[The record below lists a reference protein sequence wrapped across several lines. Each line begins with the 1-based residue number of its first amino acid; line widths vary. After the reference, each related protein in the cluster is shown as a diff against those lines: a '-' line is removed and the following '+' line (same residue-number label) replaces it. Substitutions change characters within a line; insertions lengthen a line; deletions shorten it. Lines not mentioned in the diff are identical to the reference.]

1 MSDIFTKRFPVPPEA
16 IDAQRHVNNLAYLQ
30 WMQDVAI
37 EHSAALGWPMERY
50 VRTGGGWVV
59 RTHFIEYL
67 RPAFEAEPIALH
79 TWISE
84 AGNRRAVRH
93 YVVVRDANVQE
104 LRASRAR
111 LVPSR
116 SARRRSNVGVDDK
129 ALRKPVRR
137 ARGAGLSEAVRDPR
151 KCKDPRI
158 ERGSIPNS
166 GALSAC

>member
-93 YVVVRDANVQE
+93 YVVVREPDRALLARAETNWVFVDLASGRPAPIPDDLANAFPIVPVAE
-104 LRASRAR
+104 AMVR
-111 LVPSR
+111 L
-116 SARRRSNVGVDDK
+116 
-129 ALRKPVRR
+129 
-137 ARGAGLSEAVRDPR
+137 GLV
-151 KCKDPRI
+151 KG
-158 ERGSIPNS
+158 ERGE
-166 GALSAC
+166 GRGER